1 MAYPRHIDGT
11 VFVRQG
17 SPLLHGRQSHSWH
30 EKPAGPQRT
39 LSHPAI
45 SLHQGRADRSSS
57 EPLPSTGPEPT
68 FSFQLALPQFYVP
81 YRWWEDGASMI
92 LWAFDHQ
99 DIKRLL
105 RFRLYENDELPRY
118 VLQNR
123 NADVVSG
130 FLASLLPPEQGM
142 FTLDLP
148 HHHKVEEILELCQL
162 RNPPV
167 EAWRWHPNYSYNA
180 EPRTIAS
187 YIDAESSQQ
196 FKAVPF
202 EDWIR
207 YALGYPTASI
217 QWFFSQHKQLHDIV
231 SAHLDLF
238 PGEFDTYVEVER
250 YLREGS
256 PFAQY
261 VLLQCLSVRGLL
273 NSEVP
278 DQSNQWVVGSIIRP
292 IQELFKAH
300 LTGLPSML
308 KKLSV
313 LSLSF
318 ERKYRAAAEID
329 WSSPFEANPAYLND
343 FFAFRE
349 VEPLARKLTHIDT
362 REFSFLSP
370 QDFVED
376 TTTLRSLSS
385 RWHLLCSSTEEC
397 CLALP
402 EMAIFFKSCIAI
414 LHRLKNYYSATAI
427 LYGLQKAIMNLFDLF
442 LEPSNELEQSLKQS
456 STHCFELMDSAGN
469 YSLYR
474 DAMQKRPG
482 IPFLLPH
489 IVEYQS
495 KGEDAVAGM
504 FPLPIH

>member
-1 MAYPRHIDGT
+1 MAYHRNIDSPL
-11 VFVRQG
+11 FVRQS
-17 SPLLHGRQSHSWH
+17 SPLSYGYQSRPWN
-30 EKPAGPQRT
+30 EKVAGPQRA

-45 SLHQGRADRSSS
+45 RLHQGRADRSSS
-57 EPLPSTGPEPT
+57 EPLPSKGPEPT
-68 FSFQLALPQFYVP
+68 FSFQLALPRFYVP

-130 FLASLLPPEQGM
+130 FLASLLPAEQGI
-142 FTLDLP
+142 FDLELS
-148 HHHKVEEILELCQL
+148 HHDKVEEILDLCQL

-167 EAWRWHPNYSYNA
+167 EPWRWHPNYSYNA
-180 EPRTIAS
+180 EPRSIAS
-187 YIDAESSQQ
+187 YIDAESSRQ
-196 FKAVPF
+196 FQAVPF

-207 YALGYPTASI
+207 YALGYPTESI

-238 PGEFDTYVEVER
+238 TGEFDTYVEVER
-250 YLREGS
+250 HLRGGS

-278 DQSNQWVVGSIIRP
+278 DQSNQWVVGFIIRP

-313 LSLSF
+313 LALSF
-318 ERKYRAAAEID
+318 ERKYRTSVEID
-329 WSSPFEANPAYLND
+329 WSAPFEANPAYLND
-343 FFAFRE
+343 FFSFRE

-362 REFSFLSP
+362 REFSPLSV
-370 QDFVED
+370 QSFVED
-376 TTTLRSLSS
+376 TVTLRSLSG

-402 EMAIFFKSCIAI
+402 EMAIFFKNCIRV
-414 LHRLKNYYSATAI
+414 LHRLRNYYSATAI
-427 LYGLQKAIMNLFDLF
+427 LYGLQKANMNVFDPF
-442 LEPSNELEQSLKQS
+442 LELGHEPEQSHHEF
-456 STHCFELMDSAGN
+456 STHYFELMDSTGN
-469 YSLYR
+469 YALYR
-474 DAMQKRPG
+474 ETMRTQPG

-495 KGEDAVAGM
+495 NGEDAIATM
-504 FPLPIH
+504 FPLCIH

>member
-1 MAYPRHIDGT
+1 MAYPKHMNSSLLI
-11 VFVRQG
+11 RQG
-17 SPLLHGRQSHSWH
+17 SLLLHENQSHPWH
-30 EKPAGPQRT
+30 GKAVGPHRA

-45 SLHQGRADRSSS
+45 CLHQGRTDRSSS
-57 EPLPSTGPEPT
+57 EPLPSTALEPT

-105 RFRLYENDELPRY
+105 RFRLYENDELPRH

-130 FLASLLPPEQGM
+130 FLASLLPEEQGM
-142 FTLDLP
+142 FPLELS
-148 HHHKVEEILELCQL
+148 HHDKVEEILELCQL
-162 RNPPV
+162 RTVPV
-167 EAWRWHPNYSYNA
+167 EPWRWHPNYSYNA

-187 YIDAESSQQ
+187 YIDVESSRQ
-196 FKAVPF
+196 FQAVPF

-207 YALGYPTASI
+207 YALGYPTESI

-250 YLREGS
+250 HLRGGS

-278 DQSNQWVVGSIIRP
+278 DQSNQWVVGYIIRP

-318 ERKYRAAAEID
+318 ERKYRTSAEID
-329 WSSPFEANPAYLND
+329 WSAPFDANPAYLND

-362 REFSFLSP
+362 KEFSSLSV
-370 QDFVED
+370 QSFVED
-376 TTTLRSLSS
+376 TATLRSLSG

-397 CLALP
+397 CHALP
-402 EMAIFFKSCIAI
+402 EMAAFFKSCICV
-414 LHRLKNYYSATAI
+414 LHRLRNYYSATAM
-427 LYGLQKAIMNLFDLF
+427 LYGLQKANMNVFDLF
-442 LEPSNELEQSLKQS
+442 LEPNDDSQQSPHS
-456 STHCFELMDSAGN
+456 YCFKLMDSTGN
-469 YSLYR
+469 YNFYR
-474 DAMQKRPG
+474 ETMRARPG

-489 IVEYQS
+489 IVEHQS
-495 KGEDAVAGM
+495 HGEDAIIAM
-504 FPLPIH
+504 FPLCVH